1 MKLARAIHFDES
13 DTRVFHN
20 PARTGEWCV
29 SGGFEFSNW
38 GEGDLVG
45 KARQAF
51 ANGWM
56 GIETFGRVSFVA
68 VTQVEPHEKA
78 VLANLLAQHFVDIYG
93 APSLE
98 AAKNVALEE
107 IAQMA
112 ELAEDHA
119 PNTLLTVSRE
129 LTPAGVKETYRAIA
143 AQEADIMQFAVHGSL
158 DEDEPHDHG
167 HDHGHHHHDHDH

>member
-20 PARTGEWCV
+20 PARTGEWCI

-38 GEGDLVG
+38 SDADLTG

-56 GIETFGRVSFVA
+56 GCETFGRVSFVA
-68 VTQVEPHEKA
+68 VTQIE
-78 VLANLLAQHFVDIYG
+78 LAERDALADLLAQHFVDIYG

-98 AAKNVALEE
+98 AARNVALEE
-107 IAQMA
+107 LSQMTDLCD
-112 ELAEDHA
+112 EHD
-119 PNTLLTVSRE
+119 PNTLLTVARD
-129 LTPAGVKETYRAIA
+129 LTEAGVRESYRVIEAQA
-143 AQEADIMQFAVHGSL
+143 AGLEQFAIHGSL
-158 DEDEPHDHG
+158 DDPH
-167 HDHGHHHHDHDH
+167 

>member
-20 PARTGEWCV
+20 PARTGEWCI

-38 GEGDLVG
+38 SEGDLVG

-56 GIETFGRVSFVA
+56 GFGRVSFVA
-68 VTQVEPHEKA
+68 VTQVEPHEQD
-78 VLANLLAQHFVDIYG
+78 VLANMLAQHFVDIYG
-93 APSLE
+93 APNLE

-112 ELAEDHA
+112 ELSEDHA

-129 LTPAGVKETYRAIA
+129 LTPAGVKETYRAIE
-143 AQEADIMQFAVHGSL
+143 AQDADIMQFAVHGSL

-167 HDHGHHHHDHDH
+167 HGHGHHHHDH

>member
-20 PARTGEWCV
+20 PTRTGEWCV

-68 VTQVEPHEKA
+68 VTQVEPHEKD